1 MKIEV
6 SNGEVVDKLTILEIK
21 LQNIKDEKKR
31 FNLQKE
37 YDFLTRAVKSIISSK
52 EYPLYLKLIE
62 INRQLWEIEDRI
74 RELERKK
81 DFGKEFIEVARSVYF
96 TNDKRSEV
104 KRNINDLTNSSLT
117 EEKSYKTY
125 S

>member
-6 SNGEVVDKLTILEIK
+6 SNGEIADKLTILEIK
-21 LQNIKDEKKR
+21 LQKIKDEQKLSILR
-31 FNLQKE
+31 KE
-37 YDFLTRAVKSIISSK
+37 YELLVEIVGAIISRNH
-52 EYPLYLKLIE
+52 PFYLELLN
-62 INRQLWEIEDRI
+62 INKQLWDIEDHI

-81 DFGKEFIEVARSVYF
+81 DFGDEFIEVARSVYF

-104 KRNINDLTNSSLT
+104 KRKINDLTNSSLT
-117 EEKSYKTY
+117 EEKSYESY